1 MGPDL
6 EGLFTA
12 RPPNIG
18 LSWRPF
24 PRSPADK
31 SVIPVKSR
39 VIPGSPF
46 GQVRP
51 WEWPYLVVILARLAQ
66 PWDRPRPAVL
76 LLVRGFLDKPSAG
89 SSPDWP
95 SQAIPAGPGL
105 SSPEPC
111 NTGFPEVLP

>member
-1 MGPDL
+1 MDPYL
-6 EGLFTA
+6 EGILA
-12 RPPNIG
+12 AQAPILV

-51 WEWPYLVVILARLAQ
+51 WEWPYLVVL
-66 PWDRPRPAVL
+66 
-76 LLVRGFLDKPSAG
+76 G
-89 SSPDWP
+89 SSH
-95 SQAIPAGPGL
+95 S
-105 SSPEPC
+105 
-111 NTGFPEVLP
+111 GFIEESVNQQ